1 MTYTEGKTYHG
12 FTLEKQQFIDEIN
25 SQVYLFNHEKLHC
38 PLVAIKNNDSNKTF
52 TVSFNTI
59 PEDSTG
65 VAHILEHSVLMGS
78 EKYPVKDVFGEIN
91 KGGLTT
97 YLNALTGSDI
107 TYYPFA
113 TRNIKEYFNIMDV
126 YCDVVFHPQLLK
138 TTFEQ
143 EGWHHHLESNESE
156 LQYQGVVYNEMKGA
170 FSDPIRL
177 IFHHIFKGLLPGSTY
192 SHESGGDP
200 KDIPSLSHEAF
211 CAFHKKHYHPSNAT
225 FFVYGDADLDTELQ
239 FLQDRF
245 LAQYKTAGKRCS
257 IAEGI
262 LENDRI
268 FIEDRYSVETSD
280 TKNKTFLAVGTRVG
294 EVHNRIENVA
304 FQIIANILFNSDGS
318 PLKDAIISSD
328 ICRDFG
334 GFYLSSACYKT
345 FMITYLVGSEEEKR
359 EKFLT
364 LYHDTLSAMAKNG
377 LEKDLV
383 IAELNKFE
391 FSFREE
397 ASNAQRGLDLIGK
410 ALSAIKYHTDPFEQ
424 LTSEDILATVR
435 KKALSEGY
443 FEELITKHL
452 LTNDATAVVT
462 LIPDPEKGT
471 QIITQ
476 EKEELASYKDTLNAK
491 QQQELIAKTQELMA
505 LQLTPNTEKALQL
518 LPRLQLD
525 DLSIAPSF
533 HTPVIEKIDTVSA
546 LINDLPTNRI
556 SYLDMGFDLST
567 LPTAL
572 LSWLDIFATIVTEI
586 GTQDMDFKRFAKE
599 IATYTG
605 SLSHSF
611 SVYRQHDK
619 KNEILPVFWLHTK
632 CLPGYLE
639 KTLELITS
647 VLKRPS
653 FEDRKHIREIVARE
667 FAWAEHSVQSE
678 GYTLPVT
685 RVFSHFNTAGIYNE
699 LINGVSAYRA
709 LKELVM
715 NYEQREAS
723 FLAALEEIASTLF
736 NRNTIRLC
744 FTGEEKEIACY
755 TKLIPSL
762 LSELPEHTMQR
773 HIPDK
778 LSIARNE
785 AFITS
790 AEVAFV
796 VEGSNIFPEGQGYN
810 GHFEVLKTY
819 LTKDYLWNSVRQMG
833 GAYGCFIQFNHLSG
847 NMVIVSY
854 RDPQVGKTY
863 EAYAKIPENIAN
875 LDLTEKVLDQLI
887 IGTYGAFDPHQSP
900 YMKATTARNE
910 YFSGITP
917 EFKLNRLQEISETT
931 LADLKSFAP
940 ALSSITKDSYRAVI
954 GNRTKIEQDGKLF
967 DVISEL

>member
-1 MTYTEGKTYHG
+1 MTYTTGNTYHG
-12 FTLEKQQFIDEIN
+12 FTLERQQFIDEIHA
-25 SQVYLFNHEKLHC
+25 QIYLFKHEKLGC
-38 PLVAIKNNDSNKTF
+38 PLVAIKNDDSNKTF

-78 EKYPVKDVFGEIN
+78 EKYPIKDVFGEIN

-97 YLNALTGSDI
+97 FLNAMTGSDL

-113 TRNIKEYFNIMDV
+113 TRNMKEYFNIMDV

-143 EGWHHHLESNESE
+143 EGWHYHLESKESE

-170 FSDPIRL
+170 FSDPIRM
-177 IFHHIFKGLLPGSTY
+177 IFHHIFNALLPDSTY

-200 KDIPSLSHEAF
+200 KDIPCLSYEEF

-225 FFVYGDADLDTELQ
+225 FFLYGDADLDTELQ

-245 LAQYKTAGKRCS
+245 LVQYKTAGKRCS
-257 IAEGI
+257 VVEGT
-262 LENDRI
+262 LENNRV
-268 FIEDRYSVETSD
+268 FIEDRYSVETAD
-280 TKNKTFLAVGTRVG
+280 IQNKTFLAVGTRVG
-294 EVHNRIENVA
+294 DVHNRVENMA

-318 PLKDAIISSD
+318 PLKDAIISSG
-328 ICRDFG
+328 ICKDFG
-334 GFYLSSACYKT
+334 GFYLSSSCYKT
-345 FMITYLVGSEEEKR
+345 FMITYLVGSEAANR

-364 LYHDTLSAMAKNG
+364 RYHDTLKTLAKDG

-397 ASNAQRGLDLIGK
+397 ASKAQRGLELIGK
-410 ALSAIKYHTDPFEQ
+410 ALSAIKYDTDPFEH
-424 LTSEDILATVR
+424 LVSEKVLATVR
-435 KKALSEGY
+435 EKALSQGY

-452 LTNDATAVVT
+452 LTDCATAVVT
-462 LIPDPEKGT
+462 LIPDPEKGLQT
-471 QIITQ
+471 ITQ
-476 EKEELASYKDTLNAK
+476 EKQELASYKDSLDTA
-491 QQQELIAKTQELMA
+491 QQEKLIARTNELMT
-505 LQLTPNTEKALQL
+505 LQLTPNTEETLQL
-518 LPRLQLD
+518 LPGLELD
-525 DLSIAPSF
+525 DLPVTARF
-533 HTPVIEKIDTVSA
+533 HAPVIERVSNIPV

-556 SYLDMGFDLST
+556 SYMDIGFDLAT
-567 LPTAL
+567 LPPAL
-572 LSWLDIFATIVTEI
+572 LPWLDIFGTIITEI
-586 GTQDMDFKRFAKE
+586 GTEGMDFKRFAKE

-605 SLSHSF
+605 GFSHSF
-611 SVYRQHDK
+611 STYMQHDK
-619 KNEILPVFWLHTK
+619 QNKVLPVFWLHTK

-639 KTLELITS
+639 KTLALITS
-647 VLKRPS
+647 TLKNPS
-653 FEDRKHIREIVARE
+653 LKDKKRIREIVGRE
-667 FAWAEHSVQSE
+667 FAWAEHSAQSE
-678 GYTLPVT
+678 GYSLPVT
-685 RVFSHFNTAGIYNE
+685 RVFSHFNRAGIYNE
-699 LINGVSAYRA
+699 LISGTSAYRA
-709 LKELVM
+709 LKGLVM
-715 NYEQREAS
+715 NYEQNEAS

-736 NRNTIRLC
+736 NRSSMHLC
-744 FTGEEKEIACY
+744 FTGEEQEIASY
-755 TKLIPSL
+755 TSQINSLI
-762 LSELPEHTMQR
+762 SELPGHTMQR
-773 HIPDK
+773 HIPEK
-778 LSIARNE
+778 LDLVRNE

-819 LTKDYLWNSVRQMG
+819 LSRDYLWNTVRQMG

-847 NMVIVSY
+847 NMAMISY
-854 RDPQVGKTY
+854 RDPQVRKTF
-863 EAYAKIPENIAN
+863 EAYAKIPDTIAN
-875 LDLTEKVLDQLI
+875 LNLTKKVLHQLI

-917 EFKLNRLQEISETT
+917 EFKANRLKEITETT

-954 GNRTKIEQDGKLF
+954 GNRAKIEQDGKLF
-967 DVISEL
+967 DIISEL